1 MGIIKALR
9 KSTIGLDAHGQ
20 PLEIAFRSE
29 AVVDRQIDELLGI
42 VKGVVSD
49 GNVNQA
55 EATFLLRWLENNR
68 QASHL
73 WPAKVIY
80 SRLYRALEDD
90 HLDAEEEKEI
100 LGLLNQV
107 VGGTDCIDNEAS
119 LSTSLPFTQP
129 APEIIFAHK
138 HFCFT
143 GKFFSGTRKW
153 CQREVEAHGGLI
165 IKGVVRELNYLVIG
179 EIGSRDWIHSTHGR
193 KIEKAVRFNERRARI
208 NIVSEQHWA
217 VYLARIQTAR

>member
-49 GNVNQA
+49 GKVNQD
-55 EATFLLRWLENNR
+55 EAVFLLRWLENNR

-80 SRLYRALEDD
+80 PRLYRALEDD
-90 HLDAEEEKEI
+90 YLDGSEEQEI
-100 LGLLNQV
+100 LELLNRV
-107 VGGTDCIDNEAS
+107 VGGTRLIDNEAS

-129 APEIIFAHK
+129 APEIVFAHEY
-138 HFCFT
+138 FCFT

-153 CQREVEAHGGLI
+153 CQRETEARGGSI
-165 IKGVVRELNYLVIG
+165 TKGVVRELDYLVIG
-179 EIGSRDWIHSTHGR
+179 EIGSRDWKHSTHGR
-193 KIEKAVRFNERRARI
+193 KIEKAVRKNEGGAHI
-208 NIVSEQHWA
+208 NIVGEQHWA
-217 VYLARIQTAR
+217 VYLAQIQTAR